1 LEKGNQLNQKARK
14 RKRRRIEIFKLNNSL
29 KMKLLK
35 MMKKVMV
42 VEEVKSLK
50 KKEMINF
57 KNFMQEKILIEF
69 QNS

>member
-42 VEEVKSLK
+42 EEEVKSLK

>member
-42 VEEVKSLK
+42 EEEVKSLK

-57 KNFMQEKILIEF
+57 KNFMQERILIEF